1 MNFNAL
7 FYSYSI
13 TEGLLQNSR
22 YLKLHGRSTSELEVM
37 IMFLGLEWYW
47 WLVIL
52 AALAVSIPFKVR
64 FMKWWNQREKEEKK
78 EHHGKWGDDE

>member
-13 TEGLLQNSR
+13 TEGLLLNSR

-64 FMKWWNQREKEEKK
+64 FMKWWNQREKEKKK
-78 EHHGKWGDDE
+78 EQHGKWGDDE